1 VARRERKLAADRI
14 GAVGATV
21 FIGCKDA
28 AAAPLLLLLRRHTRS
43 KIAETRS
50 EAVTLLHVFNNLA
63 T

>member
-1 VARRERKLAADRI
+1 
-14 GAVGATV
+14 VGATA
-21 FIGCKDA
+21 FIGGKDA